1 MEKTSDAAV
10 TTVRILGRE
19 YAIRSRLDAD
29 DVTRLGAYVREKMEA
44 VANRAP
50 RRDLMHVAVLAALN
64 IADDYFRSRDGRAD
78 DGRRVL
84 DRMLDIEAM
93 VDRAV
98 GGAPPAP
105 GGPEPS
111 LAPDDAASPWAALPE
126 PEPSLL
132 SSDEATPPDE
142 ATPGPPADSPPA
154 DSPPEPPGEATP
166 PDDPAD

>member
-10 TTVRILGRE
+10 TTIRILGRE

-29 DVTRLGAYVREKMEA
+29 DVSRLGAYVREKMEA

-78 DGRRVL
+78 DERHVL
-84 DRMLDIEAM
+84 DRMLDIEEM

-98 GGAPPAP
+98 GGASPAL
-105 GGPEPS
+105 GGTEPS
-111 LAPDDAASPWAALPE
+111 LAPDDSTPAPGTLPWAALPE
-126 PEPSLL
+126 PEPFPL
-132 SSDEATPPDE
+132 SSDDSTP
-142 ATPGPPADSPPA
+142 A
-154 DSPPEPPGEATP
+154 PPEAAPPRDDSTPEAAP
-166 PDDPAD
+166 PRDDPDA

>member
-98 GGAPPAP
+98 GGAHPAA

-111 LAPDDAASPWAALPE
+111 LAPPGAPPPGAPPWAALPE

-132 SSDEATPPDE
+132 SSDEAPPGPPDE
-142 ATPGPPADSPPA
+142 APPQDG
-154 DSPPEPPGEATP
+154 SPPEPPDEAP
-166 PDDPAD
+166 PPADSAG